1 MGVTAVSDERRSPV
15 SMGRIPALDGLRG
28 VAILMV
34 LGGHAGLIPGGG
46 LGVDLF
52 FALSGFVITAL
63 LLTEWIQFGHL
74 DRRAFYR
81 RRAVRLLPALAAMLI
96 LLCGLSLLMI
106 GPSGVL
112 VEAAMGAA
120 YVMNVVQAVSPQAT
134 LFSHLWSLAEE
145 EQFYLVW
152 PLALAWALRRGT
164 PQKHLVAGLAVVA
177 GLAIAD
183 RATLALTGASSHRI
197 WYAPDTH
204 CDAVVLGCAAAV
216 IWTYRLRQFRP
227 IHGYAAAI
235 VLVAVAASFHLDDRR
250 LFVLPMAAFTV
261 ASAVVV
267 GSIAENPDDALAK
280 IMAWRPLQG
289 LGKISYALYLW
300 HLPLFVLG
308 GTAVGMPLT
317 LVAAAASYRYVERP
331 LSKRWKHRLEPH
343 RGHTAPARIPL
354 ALGTNPR

>member
-1 MGVTAVSDERRSPV
+1 
-15 SMGRIPALDGLRG
+15 
-28 VAILMV
+28 
-34 LGGHAGLIPGGG
+34 
-46 LGVDLF
+46 
-52 FALSGFVITAL
+52 
-63 LLTEWIQFGHL
+63 
-74 DRRAFYR
+74 
-81 RRAVRLLPALAAMLI
+81 
-96 LLCGLSLLMI
+96 MI

-112 VEAAMGAA
+112 VEAALGAA
-120 YVMNVVQAVSPQAT
+120 YVMNFVQTVSPQAT

-164 PQKHLVAGLAVVA
+164 PRKHLLGGLALVA
-177 GLAIAD
+177 ALSIAD
-183 RATLALTGASSHRI
+183 RITLTLTGASAHRI

-216 IWTYRLRQFRP
+216 IWTYRLRPFRP
-227 IHGYAAAI
+227 VHGYAGAI
-235 VLVAVAASFHLDDRR
+235 VLVTVSASFHLDDRR
-250 LFVLPMAAFTV
+250 LFLLPMAAFAV

-267 GSIAENPDDALAK
+267 GAIAENPDDALAK
-280 IMAWRPLQG
+280 FLVWRPLQY

-331 LSKRWKHRLEPH
+331 LSNRWKRRLDSH
-343 RGHTAPARIPL
+343 RGHTAPIRIPL
-354 ALGTNPR
+354 AVGTSSR